1 MYEVLQRM
9 KGISCILFVL
19 SFQTDTSDF
28 KYQAEALEFLSQGLN
43 SCIEELEKMKKIMEQ
58 GLTKW
63 GQFVLTFFVHSAT
76 FFVVQPKNQSPL
88 SNVPKMFSYVL
99 NH

>member
-43 SCIEELEKMKKIMEQ
+43 SCIEELEKMKKIME
-58 GLTKW
+58 
-63 GQFVLTFFVHSAT
+63 
-76 FFVVQPKNQSPL
+76 
-88 SNVPKMFSYVL
+88 
-99 NH
+99 